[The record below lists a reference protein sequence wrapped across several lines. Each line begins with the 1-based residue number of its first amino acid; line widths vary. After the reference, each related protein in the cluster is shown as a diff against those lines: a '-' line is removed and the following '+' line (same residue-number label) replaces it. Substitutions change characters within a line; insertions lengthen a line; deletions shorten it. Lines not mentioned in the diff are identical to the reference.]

1 MALTYLLDDPSPNVR
16 LALAQTLAEDPAAP
30 RGIIVSLAQ
39 DQPEI
44 ACTVI
49 MRSPVLRETDL
60 VDLAGR
66 GCALTR
72 AIIAARPCLSSGVC
86 AALAEIGDVG
96 ELLVLLENYDAQ
108 ITPFSLR
115 RIAERHGADADIRN
129 LLFERDDLPAD
140 VRLLL
145 VSEIGAALAGSPFVC
160 QIMTS
165 SRADQVIRDASDA
178 AIVVIAGEACGAAV
192 PMLAEH
198 LRLKGELTPALLV
211 HALCSGKL
219 EFFVAAV
226 SNLSGL
232 DERRVRPILATGRQ
246 HSLKALFQAIGLSG
260 VVLEVFLEATM
271 LWRKAAAEPY
281 ASLSLY
287 GASSRLLAKFDND
300 GGDAT
305 LQELLHMVEKLHV
318 AEQRQR
324 ARSYASE
331 LMIEAA

>member
-16 LALAQTLAEDPAAP
+16 LALAQTLAEDAAAP

-145 VSEIGAALAGSPFVC
+145 VSEIGAALADSPFVC
-160 QIMTS
+160 QVMTS

-178 AIVVIAGEACGAAV
+178 ATVVIAGEARGAAV

-260 VVLEVFLEATM
+260 VVLDVFLEATM
-271 LWRKAAAEPY
+271 QWRKAAAEPY
-281 ASLSLY
+281 ASSSLY